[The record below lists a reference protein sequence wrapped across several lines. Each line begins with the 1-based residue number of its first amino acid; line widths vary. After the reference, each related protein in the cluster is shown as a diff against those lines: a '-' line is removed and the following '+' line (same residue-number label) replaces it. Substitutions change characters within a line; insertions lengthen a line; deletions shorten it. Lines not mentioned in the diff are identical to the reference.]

1 MTATSTDDLAGL
13 FAPRGVAVVGASP
26 HLSRAG
32 GRVLRHLVDFGYSGG
47 IYPVNPKYQ
56 AVCGKRC
63 YPSVLEV
70 PGPVD
75 LVVICIPA
83 PHVPGVLRDCGTR
96 DVKAVVVHSDGFGG
110 SWERGLGQ
118 QLRAT
123 WLESGLRV
131 LGPNTNGLR
140 VSTTGMFADASSGLG
155 IAGFSPGP
163 VAVITQSGGLG
174 SYFGSTFLR
183 QRGVGTKYLIDTGN
197 EMDIDAADCLTYVA
211 EDPEVLAVGLIL
223 ESCRDGRRLAAATR
237 RAVELGKQVIM
248 VKLATSAASSAA
260 AASHSGAIAGRF
272 DVFRQVLTEAG
283 AKVCPGT
290 RQFADALAICGR
302 GRVPAGP
309 GIGIVTPSGGFGV
322 LASDF
327 GDRLGLTFPQPVSPP
342 SEDLRKEL
350 PLASFANPF
359 DLSTQ
364 HRNPATTLAHG
375 IEYLASQPG
384 IDSIVVWQP
393 HALLNPDRRAGVI
406 SGLESAAQQFGIP
419 FFLCGA
425 APQATRD
432 ELWASSRIIS
442 FESPDDLLTALGL
455 LVGSDSRPAA
465 TPSAAE
471 TSAATVGDQ
480 ATAALSTAKEIEF
493 VRRATP
499 GSAAAAV
506 QFATEL
512 GRPVIL
518 KLQAA
523 HHAHKTELGLVVGPV
538 KGNAITS
545 AYAELDNKRE
555 FLGEGEITVEAFE
568 EGVEIALGA
577 LTDPSFG
584 RIVMVGAGGRLV
596 ELLGDVS
603 FAPAPVTPER
613 ARQMIERLTVYH
625 LLSGYRGSP
634 PADIDALVRALV
646 SLSRLV
652 SDPRFDYT
660 QVDLNPIIVRPTG
673 EGAVAVDC
681 LLTR

>member
-1 MTATSTDDLAGL
+1 MTPGTEALADL

-32 GRVLRHLVDFGYSGG
+32 GRVLRHLVDFGYSGRV
-47 IYPVNPKYQ
+47 YPVNPKYRT
-56 AVCGKRC
+56 VRGKRC
-63 YPSVLEV
+63 YPSVHEV
-70 PGPVD
+70 PDPLG

-83 PHVPGVLRDCGTR
+83 PHVPGVLKDCGLR
-96 DVKAVVVHSDGFGG
+96 GVRAAVVHSDGFGG
-110 SWERGLGQ
+110 SWEQGLGQ
-118 QLRAT
+118 QLRST
-123 WLESGLRV
+123 WLESGVRV

-197 EMDIDAADCLTYVA
+197 EMDVDAADCLSYIA
-211 EDPEVLAVGLIL
+211 EDPEVATIGLVL

-237 RAVELGKQVIM
+237 RAVELGKPVLM

-272 DVFRQVLTEAG
+272 DVFSQVLTEAG
-283 AKVCPGT
+283 AKVCPGM
-290 RQFADALAICGR
+290 RQFADALALCGR
-302 GRVPAGP
+302 ARVPAGP
-309 GIGIVTPSGGFGV
+309 GVGVVTPSGGFGV

-327 GDRLGLTFPQPVSPP
+327 GDRVGLTFPQPTRPP
-342 SEDLRKEL
+342 SDELREKL

-364 HRNPATTLAHG
+364 HRNPATTLARG

-393 HALLNPDRRAGVI
+393 HALLNPRRRVGVV
-406 SGLESAAQQFGIP
+406 SGLKSAARHFSIP
-419 FFLCGA
+419 FYLCGA
-425 APQATRD
+425 APQAIRD
-432 ELWASSRIIS
+432 ELWASSRIS
-442 FESPDDLLTALGL
+442 CFESPDDLLTALGL
-455 LVGSDSRPAA
+455 LVGSGSPSVTA
-465 TPSAAE
+465 PSAA
-471 TSAATVGDQ
+471 AAPAAIVGDQ
-480 ATAALSTAKEIEF
+480 ATAALSKAGEIEF

-499 GSAAAAV
+499 GSAAGAA
-506 QFATEL
+506 QFAAEL
-512 GRPVIL
+512 GRPVML

-538 KGNAITS
+538 EGDAVTS
-545 AYAELDNKRE
+545 AYTELEKKLE
-555 FLGEGEITVEAFE
+555 LLGEGEITAEAFE

-596 ELLGDVS
+596 ELLSDVS
-603 FAPAPVTPER
+603 FAPAPVTPEQ
-613 ARQMIERLTVYH
+613 ARQMIERLTVH
-625 LLSGYRGSP
+625 RLLSGYRGSP
-634 PADIDALVRALV
+634 PADIDALVRTLV
-646 SLSRLV
+646 SLSELV
-652 SDPRFDYT
+652 SDPDFEYT
-660 QVDLNPIIVRPTG
+660 QVDLNPIIVRPAG
-673 EGAVAVDC
+673 QGAVAVDC
-681 LLTR
+681 LVTR